1 MEGSAPSSKV
11 LCFGVF
17 TADLS
22 SGELYRNRR
31 RLKLQAQPFQL
42 LALLLE
48 RPGEVVTREEIRHK
62 LWPVDTF
69 VDFDHSLGTA
79 INKLRAV
86 LDDSA
91 DQPRFVETLPRR
103 GYRFIADV
111 TRPEAESPAAIPAP
125 AESPLLPEASVN
137 KVSMNPAHHWTV
149 ITAGLAAALLLVWP
163 AYKYALPRFAH
174 HESQPVTIRS
184 IAVLPLE
191 NISDDSAQ
199 EYFADGMTDELI
211 TILAKYRSLRVIS
224 RTSVMQYKKARRPL
238 PEIARELGV
247 DGIVEGSV
255 SRSRNRV
262 RITAQLVYAP
272 TDTHIWAESY
282 DRDLG
287 DVLSL
292 QQELARSI
300 AERVNT
306 ASSLPESASKH
317 VQAAVNT
324 AARDAY
330 FRGRYYWFS
339 DRYEKSREFFQEAIR
354 LDPSYAAAY
363 SGLAN
368 GYTAASVV
376 GELSSLETMPKAESA
391 ATKAVELDGSLAEG
405 HLALAAVEL
414 FYHWDWE
421 GAEKEVG
428 RAIALNPS
436 LAEAHHLHAY
446 VLGTRNHMEEAIQED
461 KLTVELDPFARP
473 WAYGYA
479 LIRARRF
486 DDALKE
492 LSLRSQ
498 AHPESPSLHSF
509 LSKVYF
515 YKGDEKNAIE
525 ELKKALVIGGDEA
538 VAAKMDQAYRSGGF
552 RAVRLEFLNIL
563 KLKAAK
569 EYTSRLRMAEV
580 ATGAG
585 HEEEAIHYLEQAF
598 EMRDPLLVHLQHDPD
613 LDSLH
618 SDPRYWAIVKK
629 MDMPPFP

>member
-1 MEGSAPSSKV
+1 M
-11 LCFGVF
+11 F
-17 TADLS
+17 TAEIS
-22 SGELYRNRR
+22 SGELYRNGR

-103 GYRFIADV
+103 GYRFIANV
-111 TRPEAESPAAIPAP
+111 TQPVAESPAAIPAP
-125 AESPLLPEASVN
+125 AESPLLPKASVN
-137 KVSMNPAHHWTV
+137 KVSVNPAHRWTV
-149 ITAGLAAALLLVWP
+149 ITAGLAAALLLAWP
-163 AYKYALPRFAH
+163 AYKFALPSFAR

-191 NISDDSAQ
+191 NISGDSAQ
-199 EYFADGMTDELI
+199 DYFADGITDELI
-211 TILAKYRSLRVIS
+211 TALAKYRSLRVIS

-255 SRSRNRV
+255 SRSRDRV
-262 RITAQLVYAP
+262 RVTAQLVYAP

-282 DRDLG
+282 NRDLG

-306 ASSLPESASKH
+306 ASSLPESASKP
-317 VQAAVNT
+317 VRPTVNL

-339 DRYEKSREFFQEAIR
+339 ERYEKSREFFQEAIR

-446 VLGTRNHMEEAIQED
+446 VLGTRNHVEEAIQED

-486 DDALKE
+486 DEALKE
-492 LSLRSQ
+492 LSQRSQ
-498 AHPESPSLHSF
+498 ARPDSPSLHSF
-509 LSKVYF
+509 LSKVYL
-515 YKGDEKNAIE
+515 YKGDDKNAIE

-569 EYTSRLRMAEV
+569 EYTSRLRMAE
-580 ATGAG
+580 AAAGAG
-585 HEEEAIHYLEQAF
+585 HQEEAIHYLEQAF

-629 MDMPPFP
+629 MDMPPVH